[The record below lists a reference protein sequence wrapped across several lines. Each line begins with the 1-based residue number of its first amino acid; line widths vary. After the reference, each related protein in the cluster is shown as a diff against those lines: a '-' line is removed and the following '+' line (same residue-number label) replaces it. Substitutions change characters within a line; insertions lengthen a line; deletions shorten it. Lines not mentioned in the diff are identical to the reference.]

1 MIEKYKMECYAN
13 SGDLAYLNGSFEVYF
28 EGRDSMLDFVD
39 QIPESYTTKHY
50 KKNENDEWDIIGPS
64 Y

>member
-1 MIEKYKMECYAN
+1 MECYAN

-50 KKNENDEWDIIGPS
+50 KKNENDE
-64 Y
+64 